1 MRSVVLIMSLWFL
14 SGCGNEFDRT
24 KPYVI
29 DQKTPPSQT
38 TKYYG
43 NRPDLYHQSM
53 IESAKIAAEKEK
65 EIALIQKQRDIA
77 LERLKQDT
85 TLQKADI
92 EKVIALKKSD
102 ATMVMAEQSMSI
114 HKSYL
119 ILLAITIA
127 FAIIFVFYF
136 LQKRR
141 SDRLK
146 MHEDMLHKEMYLKDR
161 EIQVKMV
168 ERILD
173 TLEKGALSSEQ
184 QTKLVETLSHH
195 TALLPIK
202 GRDSQRNKALES

>member
-1 MRSVVLIMSLWFL
+1 MRYIVFIASLWFL

-24 KPYVI
+24 KPYII
-29 DQKTPPSQT
+29 DQKPSPSPAD
-38 TKYYG
+38 KYYG
-43 NRPDLYHQSM
+43 NRPDHYHQAVV
-53 IESAKIAAEKEK
+53 ESAKITAEKEK
-65 EIALIQKQRDIA
+65 EIALIHKQRDIA
-77 LERLKQDT
+77 LERLKQDAN
-85 TLQKADI
+85 LKKADI
-92 EKVIALKKSD
+92 EKVIAFKQSD
-102 ATMVMAEQSMSI
+102 ANMVMAEQSVSI
-114 HKSYL
+114 QKNYL
-119 ILLAITIA
+119 ILLAIALTIA
-127 FAIIFVFYF
+127 TVLLFYF

-161 EIQVKMV
+161 EMQTKMV

-202 GRDSQRNKALES
+202 PHASQDKKFQK